1 MWDPSF
7 WLSGLGSPVMVTSW
21 PNVIKHLVGGFK
33 HDFYFP
39 FHIWDV
45 ILPIDKLIFFKM
57 VKTTNQTWL
66 TMSPSPSQH
75 LCWLQTIPN
84 CSCLWGLPT
93 EAIFLWPG
101 LSVIMIGKI
110 IYMFNVANI
119 IKSLSI
125 AIFLLFQNG
134 NSLLDTPV
142 HCKGMTVWVKNI
154 ARMFVNFFTQ
164 QKELFPAFRWCLN
177 TFFFLILQVHWMI
190 SNIQKSTLD
199 KIYIY
204 ISIYILYIYYHILL
218 FNTLFTVND
227 EHVLTFFPAVTVD
240 RLLNCWPTS
249 LAVTESKGETTNI
262 YS

>member
-1 MWDPSF
+1 
-7 WLSGLGSPVMVTSW
+7 MVTSW

-45 ILPIDKLIFFKM
+45 ILPIDELIFFKM

-134 NSLLDTPV
+134 NPLLNTPV
-142 HCKGMTVWVKNI
+142 HCKELTVWVKNI

-177 TFFFLILQVHWMI
+177 TCFLWFCKCIEWFQIFKKALWTKYIEWANALVPPTPLVWGEACPGEQTKQHRCPYNSIQFHTLQ
-190 SNIQKSTLD
+190 
-199 KIYIY
+199 
-204 ISIYILYIYYHILL
+204 
-218 FNTLFTVND
+218 
-227 EHVLTFFPAVTVD
+227 
-240 RLLNCWPTS
+240 
-249 LAVTESKGETTNI
+249 LAQYKLH
-262 YS
+262 

>member
-177 TFFFLILQVHWMI
+177 TFFFWFCKCIEWFQIFKKALWT
-190 SNIQKSTLD
+190 K
-199 KIYIY
+199 Y
-204 ISIYILYIYYHILL
+204 IYILYIYYHILL

-249 LAVTESKGETTNI
+249 LAVTESKGESTNI